1 MTIDKRCNI
10 CNSDDFRIYLR
21 IKDKSV
27 DIVKCKTCNTFRT
40 MPYPKID
47 YTDKEMYCEHYL
59 KNESV
64 FRMFADGVIN
74 IIARHKKQGRLLDIG
89 CSVGFML
96 EAASKL
102 GFDAEGL
109 ELNKKAVD
117 IALSKKLNVRMR
129 GIEEAGYIEKSFDVI
144 ILNHILEHIFNPVEF
159 IQRIA
164 RILKD
169 DGLLIIGVPNHDS
182 LIAHV
187 IKSRWYGWCIPEHVW
202 HFDRISLEYLLSKN
216 GLRIKELVQNS
227 QHYTSSKSFR
237 KNLIKSIAWLGN
249 KTGEG
254 DQLILVFEK
263 RSL

>member
-1 MTIDKRCNI
+1 MPRDNRCNI
-10 CNSDDFRIYLR
+10 CNSDGFRIYLR
-21 IKDKSV
+21 LKDKFV
-27 DIVKCKTCNTFRT
+27 DIVKCKACNTLRA

-47 YTDKEMYCEHYL
+47 YTDKKIYCEHYL
-59 KNESV
+59 DNEPV
-64 FRMFADGVIN
+64 FRMFADSVIN

-117 IALSKKLNVRMR
+117 IALSKKLNVRMC
-129 GIEEAGYIEKSFDVI
+129 GIEEAGYIKKSLDII

-164 RILKD
+164 GILKD
-169 DGLLIIGVPNHDS
+169 DGLLIIGVPNHGS
-182 LIAHV
+182 LVTHV
-187 IKSRWYGWCIPEHVW
+187 IKRRWYGWGIPEHVW
-202 HFDRISLEYLLSKN
+202 HFDRISLEYLLSKS
-216 GLRIKELVQNS
+216 GLRIKELIQNS
-227 QHYTSSKSFR
+227 QHYASSKSFK

-249 KTGEG
+249 KIGKG
-254 DQLILVFEK
+254 DQLILVSEK
-263 RSL
+263 A